1 MDQTGRIRWS
11 NRCEGQVEMSAQLY
25 SLGMLH
31 GILLA
36 LFVVMVWPRNN
47 LKK

>member
-1 MDQTGRIRWS
+1 MA
-11 NRCEGQVEMSAQLY
+11 MSAQLY

-36 LFVVMVWPRNN
+36 LFVVLVWPKNW
-47 LKK
+47 KK